1 MRILLLAAM
10 LATAAAPA
18 APAATDPRPDPD
30 ACKLLSDLDLE
41 PLLFAGTGGTLDS
54 WSNHPAPGLSTCRWE
69 ARPRNAAP
77 NAAPRT
83 TLLAFY
89 HLADRQ
95 TAQHQLDRQPHGPDA
110 GPSTAMTAG
119 GDDALV
125 RSIATV
131 IVARHGADLAVVD
144 ARGADLS
151 DPGQPE
157 ARYLLDMLALKA
169 AGASVKSPPWMA
181 PGTVANWAPLDER
194 ADAANPDID
203 WRPPAN
209 PGASASPAGQWL
221 LHLALLVLRHGF
233 LMLFVGILGPVAIG
247 VLLARAGRQA
257 KPRPGPIAWGIPVVA
272 ALVANLVFGSALST
286 RLLHRFGTSA
296 AATVT
301 GSYGTSV
308 QYNNHDVVGH
318 HVMLRG
324 PDGRAVAT
332 SFEDDDFNVYPPH
345 NATTYPGTGDV
356 FTVRYLRRFPG
367 DFTILA
373 DDDSPWAKRRRCR
386 SLAEAVAQAA
396 QRAVFSRAAA
406 DHAAWLAA
414 SRGAA
419 AAGCGSA
426 G

>member
-1 MRILLLAAM
+1 MQTLLLAAM
-10 LATAAAPA
+10 LATGAAATP
-18 APAATDPRPDPD
+18 DPRPDPD

-54 WSNHPAPGLSTCRWE
+54 WSNHPAPGESTCRWE
-69 ARPRNAAP
+69 ARPRHAADD
-77 NAAPRT
+77 APPRVT
-83 TLLAFY
+83 TLAFY

-110 GPSTAMTAG
+110 RPSTAMTAG
-119 GDDALV
+119 DDDALV
-125 RSIATV
+125 RSSGTV

-144 ARGADLS
+144 ARGAELS

-169 AGASVKSPPWMA
+169 AGATVKSPPWVA
-181 PGTVANWAPLDER
+181 PGTVAKWAPLDER

-203 WRPPAN
+203 WRPPTN
-209 PGASASPAGQWL
+209 PGASGSAIGEWL

-233 LMLFVGILGPVAIG
+233 AMLFVGIFGPVAIG
-247 VLLARAGRQA
+247 VLLTRTTGR
-257 KPRPGPIAWGIPVVA
+257 PTPGPARIAWGMPVIA
-272 ALVANLVFGSALST
+272 ALVANLVFGDALAT
-286 RLLHRFGTSA
+286 RLLHRFGTAA

-318 HVMLRG
+318 HIILRG
-324 PDGRAVAT
+324 FDGRAVVT

-345 NATTYPGTGDV
+345 NATTYPGAGDV

-367 DFTILA
+367 DFTILTE
-373 DDDSPWAKRRRCR
+373 DDSPWAKARRCR
-386 SLAEAVAQAA
+386 SFSAAVAQAA

-419 AAGCGSA
+419 AAGCRSDA
-426 G
+426 